1 MSRVVAEIV
10 VVPFVGGPGGLST
23 YVAAV
28 EKTLRSFNL
37 EVMLT
42 PMGTILEGEWDEV
55 MKVVKDCFNELNKDC
70 SRIGVYIKIDYR
82 DGPESRLESKIKS
95 LEDKIGRKLQT

>member
-23 YVAAV
+23 YVASV

-42 PMGTILEGEWDEV
+42 PMGTILEGELDEV
-55 MKVVKDCFNELNKDC
+55 LDALKAAHEVPFSMGAMRV
-70 SRIGVYIKIDYR
+70 STTIKIDDRR
-82 DGPESRLESKIKS
+82 DRELTMTGKVRSVEEKM
-95 LEDKIGRKLQT
+95 

>member
-10 VVPFVGGPGGLST
+10 VVPFVGGPGGLSR

-42 PMGTILEGEWDEV
+42 PMGTILEGEIDEV
-55 MKVVKDCFNELNKDC
+55 LNALKAAHEVPFNMGAMRV
-70 SRIGVYIKIDYR
+70 STTIKIDDRR
-82 DGPESRLESKIKS
+82 DRELTMTGKVRSV
-95 LEDKIGRKLQT
+95 EDKM